1 MRKSAILIGFGAFFL
16 AFALLLQ
23 FYAYGKLTVIPA
35 DTNTQQVLDDPAAK
49 YLDAESLT
57 MKQGLV
63 TTRQTVTVD
72 KKATKAQGGNALVL
86 FVNQVTD
93 NDNQAPPVNSFR
105 SHFGLDRSTG
115 KPLNCCDDYM
125 SKIEAGKDVNTP
137 VQHQGYTVKFPFGA
151 EKKSYPYWDNTLRKS
166 ITMKYVGTEKIRGLA
181 VNKYTAM
188 VPKTTYEQQQL
199 PGFLFGGAKSSP
211 AVTADR
217 AYANER
223 TIWAEPRTGAFIKV
237 AEHQVVTLTDPAS
250 GNSITG
256 IDTRQ
261 TMTDATVKANV
272 KQYDSKSSQLGLL
285 KLLPWI
291 LGVLGLVLLIGG
303 IALAVLEGRKED
315 DYSRGRSG
323 RGSRRSIA

>member
-23 FYAYGKLTVIPA
+23 FYAIGKLAVIPA

-63 TTRQTVTVD
+63 TTKQTVTVD
-72 KKATKAQGGNALVL
+72 KKTTSAQGGNALVL

-115 KPLNCCDDYM
+115 KPLNCCNDYM
-125 SKIEAGKDVNTP
+125 SKIVDGKDVNTP

-166 ITMKYVGTEKIRGLA
+166 ITMKYVGADKIRGLS
-181 VNKYTAM
+181 VNKYTAI
-188 VPKTTYEQQQL
+188 VPKTNYEQQQL

-237 AEHQVVTLTDPAS
+237 AEHQVVTLTDPSS
-250 GNSITG
+250 GKSITG
-256 IDTRQ
+256 IDTQQ

-272 KQYDSKSSQLGLL
+272 DLYSSKSKLLGILA
-285 KLLPWI
+285 LLPWI
-291 LGVLGLVLLIGG
+291 LGLIGLILLIGG
-303 IALAVLEGRKED
+303 IALVVMGGRKND
-315 DYSRGRSG
+315 DYSGR
-323 RGSRRSIA
+323 RRDGSTRRSTA